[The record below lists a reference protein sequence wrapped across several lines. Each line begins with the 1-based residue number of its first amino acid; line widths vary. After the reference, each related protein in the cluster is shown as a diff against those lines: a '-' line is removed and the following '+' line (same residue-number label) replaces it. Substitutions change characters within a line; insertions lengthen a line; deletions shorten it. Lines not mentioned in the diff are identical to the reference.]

1 MPIRTSR
8 VPDKDKKRPH
18 IDYDL
23 KNAILDQKSESELF
37 KGAIFSCLNDLIADI
52 PEIKA
57 LKDSK
62 LLKIFQWVYNKR
74 KKSWKYKLR
83 PDEADKIM
91 QTIISE
97 FNEKRS
103 KMESYKWKDY
113 RRRIQMRQYFGRF
126 DNDQYE
132 KNIPKK
138 VFTAQELNEFLEN
151 DDVLTAT
158 LIMCELEDYKL
169 TLDLAKTLAMLWVFN
184 PGNNKTIDDMPDFLW
199 LSKEDK
205 EYLCDMS
212 KQINR
217 IKKSRHDWLSL
228 QDEIE
233 AHFAQKQNSANS

>member
-1 MPIRTSR
+1 
-8 VPDKDKKRPH
+8 
-18 IDYDL
+18 
-23 KNAILDQKSESELF
+23 
-37 KGAIFSCLNDLIADI
+37 
-52 PEIKA
+52 
-57 LKDSK
+57 
-62 LLKIFQWVYNKR
+62 
-74 KKSWKYKLR
+74 
-83 PDEADKIM
+83 M

-103 KMESYKWKDY
+103 KMEGYKWKDY